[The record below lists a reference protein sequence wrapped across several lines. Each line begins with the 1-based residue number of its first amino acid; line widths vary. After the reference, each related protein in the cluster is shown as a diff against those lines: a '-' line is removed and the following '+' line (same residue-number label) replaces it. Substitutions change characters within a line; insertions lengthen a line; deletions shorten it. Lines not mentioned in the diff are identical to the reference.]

1 MRFAIKNC
9 QARPGTR
16 TSPDGVA
23 KRFTGTAFLDL
34 IKKYWFLIGLAL
46 VSALTLADV
55 SNLLADAGKWSKAQ
69 HGPDI
74 VICLVFLFSG
84 MMLDTAHIRAGLTD
98 IRGTVF
104 ALLLIFCAAPL
115 ISCVPG
121 VLPVAP
127 GIKIGLFLVAV
138 MPTTMSSGV
147 VMTGAAGGRMAH
159 ALVITVTANLLAV
172 FTIPLTLPLLLSIAG
187 NETAVVI
194 DKAAVMTKIGIF
206 VVLPLVAGLSMR
218 TLLRSLVLA
227 VSSRLQIA
235 NQLLILCIVWMGISQ
250 SKSVL
255 LQAGGDLL
263 LILLAVSGFHLA
275 LLAAAWCSLRF
286 LAVPA
291 GRRES
296 ILFMGIQKT
305 LPLSVILQVTLFPQ
319 YGLALLVCVAHH
331 FISLMIDGFLVG
343 RLRATGSGA
352 G

>member
-1 MRFAIKNC
+1 MNF
-9 QARPGTR
+9 
-16 TSPDGVA
+16 
-23 KRFTGTAFLDL
+23 

-55 SNLLADAGKWSKAQ
+55 SNLVADAGRWSKAH

-98 IRGTVF
+98 IRATIF
-104 ALLLIFCAAPL
+104 ALLLIFALAPL
-115 ISCVPG
+115 ISCLPG
-121 VLPVAP
+121 ILPLAP

-172 FTIPLTLPLLLSIAG
+172 FTIPLTLPLLLPLAG
-187 NETAVVI
+187 SETAVVI
-194 DKAAVMTKIGIF
+194 DKAAVMIKIGFF
-206 VVLPLVAGLSMR
+206 VVLPLAVGLFLR
-218 TLLRSLVLA
+218 TMFRRLVLA

-235 NQLLILCIVWMGISQ
+235 NQLFILCIVWMGVSQ
-250 SKSVL
+250 SKFVL
-255 LQAGGDLL
+255 LEAGCDLL

-275 LLAAAWCSLRF
+275 LLAAAWSSLRF

-296 ILFMGIQKT
+296 VLFMGIQKT

-343 RLRATGSGA
+343 RLRAA
-352 G
+352 AA